1 MLDFII
7 NSYNYT
13 YSSLILVINTDS
25 NMGAEVLGME
35 DLKENKIKT
44 VKAFAAEFIGT
55 MFLVLVGCGAC
66 VNHSPNPVGEL
77 VT

>member
-1 MLDFII
+1 MGGRE
-7 NSYNYT
+7 
-13 YSSLILVINTDS
+13 ILGVDDLRS
-25 NMGAEVLGME
+25 NPLG
-35 DLKENKIKT
+35 T